1 MEECPICGQKAISQK
16 FLSCEDYLVSHKLFS
31 VICCDA
37 CRFIFTQNS
46 PLPDEITA
54 YYDSSEYVS
63 HSNTKT
69 GLINT
74 VYHLVR
80 KVMIGKK
87 TKLIQKISKGRTLLD
102 VGCGTGY
109 FAGTMKQKDWKVIGI
124 EPSKN
129 AAEMA
134 RQKFGLVVKPPEAL
148 FEFPEQSFDVITL
161 WHVLEH
167 LPNLNEAMTQFHKL
181 LKDNG
186 VLVVA
191 LPNVDSYD
199 AKKYQQFW
207 AAYDVPRHLWHFSP
221 NTFLRFAEK
230 CKFNII
236 DIKPMP
242 FDAFYISMLSEKN
255 KKNKFAAIRGFYH
268 GIISYLIC
276 LFNKK
281 KSSSLIYI
289 LKKRR

>member
-1 MEECPICGQKAISQK
+1 MEKCPVCGQNASFQK

-31 VICCDA
+31 INCCDA
-37 CRFIFTQNS
+37 CHFIFTQN
-46 PLPDEITA
+46 PPPPDEIA
-54 YYDSSEYVS
+54 SYYDSSEYVS

-69 GLINT
+69 GLINA

-80 KVMIGKK
+80 KIMIGKK

-109 FAGTMKQKDWKVIGI
+109 FAGTMKQKDWKVTGI

-148 FEFPEQSFDVITL
+148 FDFPEQSFDVITL

-186 VLVVA
+186 VVVVA

-221 NTFLRFAEK
+221 SIFLRFAEK

-255 KKNKFAAIRGFYH
+255 KKNKFAAIRGFYQ

-289 LKKRR
+289 LKKTR